1 MLKEKFIENEFLLV
15 KKYSIFCV
23 ENKFFD
29 IVVYVGYTGLQVRR
43 YEYRTKKFLK
53 SVSKRYDEYF
63 YDLRRESYGRGFKF

>member
-29 IVVYVGYTGLQVRR
+29 IVVYVGYTGL
-43 YEYRTKKFLK
+43 
-53 SVSKRYDEYF
+53 
-63 YDLRRESYGRGFKF
+63 